1 VNTFDGSVR
10 KTFTITETQNL
21 EFRGEFFNML
31 NHPNFT
37 QPDPLIDDG
46 PGATG
51 VITSVGIP
59 MRQVQLGLK
68 YRF

>member
-1 VNTFDGSVR
+1 MR
-10 KTFTITETQNL
+10 KVFRITEAQNL
-21 EFRGEFFNML
+21 ELRGEFFNML
-31 NHPNFT
+31 NHPNFA

-51 VITSVGIP
+51 VVTSTAISN
-59 MRQVQLGLK
+59 RQVQIGLK